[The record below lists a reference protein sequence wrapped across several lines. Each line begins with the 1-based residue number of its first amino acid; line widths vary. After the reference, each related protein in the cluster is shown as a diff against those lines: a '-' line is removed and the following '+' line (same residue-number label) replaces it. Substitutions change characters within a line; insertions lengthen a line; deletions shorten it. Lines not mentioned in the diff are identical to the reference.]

1 MTIKLTIQIRAPGLG
16 HGDTI
21 DNDFGITGV
30 NQDYPEEARMYGPI
44 TTISDASEK
53 NALTDVQ

>member
-30 NQDYPEEARMYGPI
+30 NQDYPEEARVYGPI

-53 NALTDVQ
+53 TTN